1 MIAFNIVFGFALSIV
16 FVLMVLNGTK
26 RIDANREIK
35 AHNKKVWDAYG
46 ICNAAQN
53 SIIEQLG
60 NEKLRPRQRLR
71 LQQALDE
78 QFNIEAALDA
88 SMKK

>member
-1 MIAFNIVFGFALSIV
+1 MFITILAI
-16 FVLMVLNGTK
+16 FVLVLILAKWLSAIVEAKMAMTRDK
-26 RIDANREIK
+26 Q

-46 ICNAAQN
+46 VCNAAQN